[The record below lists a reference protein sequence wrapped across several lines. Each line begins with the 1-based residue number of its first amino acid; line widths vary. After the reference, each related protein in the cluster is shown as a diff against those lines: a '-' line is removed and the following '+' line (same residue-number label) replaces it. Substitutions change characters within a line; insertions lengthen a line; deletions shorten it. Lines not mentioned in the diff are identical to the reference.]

1 MTTHCRIVAEEIG
14 LPIEHVN
21 WRHFEECGF
30 QMMTPD
36 GSCNLCV
43 DAYASIA
50 AARKVRR
57 KILEYAVT
65 PTTLIDIEYPPEF
78 PGYKV
83 EDLEIVDGIVRV
95 KADPTVQCPLSEV
108 VKLSLIHI

>member
-1 MTTHCRIVAEEIG
+1 
-14 LPIEHVN
+14 
-21 WRHFEECGF
+21 
-30 QMMTPD
+30 MMTPD

-78 PGYKV
+78 PGYKI

-108 VKLSLIHI
+108 VVRAATACRKGGTACAVSATSRRWRSTLTPVKWR